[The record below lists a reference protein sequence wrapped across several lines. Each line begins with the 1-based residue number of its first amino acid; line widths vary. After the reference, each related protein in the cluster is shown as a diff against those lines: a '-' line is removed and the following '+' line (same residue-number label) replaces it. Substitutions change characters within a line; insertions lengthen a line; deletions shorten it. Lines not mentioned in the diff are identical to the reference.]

1 MRDSPEAG
9 MADSDRHER
18 RDIVRATRG
27 DPDDTSQPK
36 PRRGNPAK
44 RAQTSPEAA
53 ERREIGEPGGGAGR
67 RDDVG
72 RSGIYPVSGDERPS
86 EAQPFRQLGDWSTH
100 GNYPEG
106 YEESGGSEL
115 IYRDGALLGGLTSD
129 ADGRPSIDI
138 HGGDTDPEHR
148 RKRMTEGKDSD
159 SQGDSRG
166 GRGDEGTSNPT

>member
-1 MRDSPEAG
+1 

-18 RDIVRATRG
+18 RDIVPAPRQG
-27 DPDDTSQPK
+27 DPDDIERPT
-36 PRRGNPAK
+36 PRHGNPAK
-44 RAQTSPEAA
+44 HAETSREAA
-53 ERREIGEPGGGAGR
+53 ERKEIGEPGGGAGR

-72 RSGIYPVSGDERPS
+72 RSGIYPVSGDERPQT
-86 EAQPFRQLGDWSTH
+86 EQPLRGLGDWSTH

-115 IYRDGALLGGLTSD
+115 IYRDGQLLGGLTSD

-148 RKRMTEGKDSD
+148 RRMAKGKDSERQAEPD
-159 SQGDSRG
+159 DDRG
-166 GRGDEGTSNPT
+166 TTGSG